1 MSNSTI
7 AATLEKLVEKQS
19 EIKSTLSKLKEELE
33 NIPNTDKNASKITNL
48 QQQVDKTEERLK
60 KLDEEI
66 SHYRWENA
74 KTGIFSLII
83 MIVIIIVV
91 LIVGDQLGYF
101 SLPQLIA
108 SVFETKEK
116 DVNEQIREMM
126 ARQKEEFEYGMRN
139 L

>member
-1 MSNSTI
+1 MTNI

-19 EIKSTLSKLKEELE
+19 EMKSTLSKLKEELE
-33 NIPNTDKNASKITNL
+33 NMPDTENNATKISNL
-48 QQQVDKTEERLK
+48 QQQVEKTEERIK

-66 SHYRWENA
+66 SYYRWENA
-74 KTGIFSLII
+74 KTGIFSFVI
-83 MIVIIIVV
+83 MIIIIIVI

-108 SVFETKEK
+108 SLFETKEK
-116 DVNEQIREMM
+116 DVNDQIREMM
-126 ARQKEEFEYGMRN
+126 ARQKEEFEFGMKN